1 MVVKAT
7 DQHMRESRGVPLRL
21 LRRRSNI
28 SSADKR
34 NSLGPSEETSPRYRL
49 ISDNEKRGWS
59 YIPARPLDPESSIS
73 ESGEADKYSC
83 FGDSD
88 DEERHKPAVPWFGLQ
103 NKRVEQRGSRN
114 NDGGRGLRR
123 MESIEMPSG
132 RNDIRTP
139 RPRPLRTLQSM
150 NDLRPGMIQDSI
162 ASAFEARKLQKSQT
176 FPYSE
181 RPQLRPMARA
191 PSPVREQ
198 DEAASEKSDHQQDSK
213 FDSCKLQS
221 YFHGSFIEHVV
232 WRSKSQCEITK
243 WDRSQLLGR
252 GTFGTVWLE
261 KESRQGALRAL
272 KEMRKDVLGQDYNRE
287 ILALVKLKKYDKYF
301 VQFFG
306 WFEDPQCIYLAM
318 EYIPLGDLDQC
329 FRKKTFT
336 EGRAKVLAWQ
346 LLQGLAIMHENGF
359 THRDLKPQNIL
370 LVSYSPLWVKIGD
383 FGVTKR
389 IVHDETALR
398 TSVWTMHYGAPET
411 LGLTDAE
418 TSEYTNAV
426 DLWSLGCVLHK
437 ALTNTTPF
445 TNMRAFSAFC
455 HRLIV
460 FPSAKLY
467 ESHVSHSGIDFILKL
482 MALDPASRPAAGEA
496 LKLEWLK
503 PEKVVTE
510 TGSGLGTGFPGGSPR
525 LPPITLL
532 PQPPQRVSSPA
543 ARCNCRRCLRP
554 SDYS

>member
-1 MVVKAT
+1 MVVKTA

-34 NSLGPSEETSPRYRL
+34 SNLTPSEETGPRFRL
-49 ISDNEKRGWS
+49 INDNEKRGWS

-88 DEERHKPAVPWFGLQ
+88 DEEGHKPAVPWFGPQ
-103 NKRVEQRGSRN
+103 NKRTEQKGDRN
-114 NDGGRGLRR
+114 NDGGHGLRR
-123 MESIEMPSG
+123 VGSIEVSSG
-132 RNDIRTP
+132 RNEMRTP
-139 RPRPLRTLQSM
+139 QPRPLRTLQSM
-150 NDLRPGMIQDSI
+150 NDLRPGMVQDNI
-162 ASAFEARKLQKSQT
+162 ASIFETPRLQKSQT
-176 FPYSE
+176 FPRSE
-181 RPQLRPMARA
+181 RPQLRAMARA

-198 DEAASEKSDHQQDSK
+198 DETAPEKFDHQQDSK

-221 YFHGSFIEHVV
+221 YFRGSFIEHVV

-243 WDRSQLLGR
+243 WDRSGLLGR

-261 KESRQGALRAL
+261 KESRRGTLRAL
-272 KEMRKDVLGQDYNRE
+272 KEMRKDVIGQDYNRE

-318 EYIPLGDLDQC
+318 EYIALGDLDQC

-336 EGRAKVLAWQ
+336 EGRAKLLAWQ

-370 LVSYSPLWVKIGD
+370 LVSYYPLWVKIGD

-389 IVHDETALR
+389 IIHDETALR

-455 HRLIV
+455 HQLIV

-467 ESHVSHSGIDFILKL
+467 ESDVSHSGIDFILKL
-482 MALDPASRPAAGEA
+482 MALDPSLRPAAEEA
-496 LKLEWLK
+496 LKLEWFK
-503 PEKVVTE
+503 PKRVVAE
-510 TGSGLGTGFPGGSPR
+510 AGNGPGAGFSGKSPR
-525 LPPITLL
+525 SPPTTLL
-532 PQPPQRVSSPA
+532 PQPPRWVSSPA
-543 ARCNCRRCLRP
+543 ARCNCQNCLH
-554 SDYS
+554 YS